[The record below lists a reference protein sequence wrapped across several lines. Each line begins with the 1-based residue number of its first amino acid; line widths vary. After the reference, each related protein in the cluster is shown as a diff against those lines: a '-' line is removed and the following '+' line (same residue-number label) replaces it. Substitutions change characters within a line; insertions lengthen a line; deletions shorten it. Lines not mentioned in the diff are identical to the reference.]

1 MSHGLVD
8 ELGDEDDGSDD
19 TGHEADGAHDDV
31 EVCKIHDV
39 AESKEANK
47 ESQDENT
54 DTNYEV
60 YCDHPHSPATILT
73 VCRVCDLISI
83 SGQVVD
89 MQVSS
94 IL

>member
-39 AESKEANK
+39 AESKETNK
-47 ESQDENT
+47 
-54 DTNYEV
+54 
-60 YCDHPHSPATILT
+60 
-73 VCRVCDLISI
+73 
-83 SGQVVD
+83 
-89 MQVSS
+89 
-94 IL
+94 